1 MSALSKETIRRD
13 LRQFIID
20 SFMVGSEDE
29 TLNDTDSFLE
39 KGIVDSTGVLELT
52 SFIEEK
58 YAFTIA
64 DDEMKPDNLDS
75 VENLVR
81 FVSGKKGL

>member
-1 MSALSKETIRRD
+1 MSSLSKETIRRD

-29 TLNDTDSFLE
+29 TLNDSDSFLD

-64 DDEMKPDNLDS
+64 DDEMKPENLDS
-75 VENLVR
+75 IEYLVR
-81 FVSGKKGL
+81 FIANKKGL

>member
-58 YAFTIA
+58 YVFTIA

>member
-29 TLNDTDSFLE
+29 TLDDTDSFLD

-58 YAFTIA
+58 YAITIA

-75 VENLVR
+75 VDNLVR